1 MSFTIDIVTLIVEQI
16 GQFNKLLSNSSYEL
30 WGIKILM
37 RKSYYECTPFLTS
50 DHLVQ
55 VKAS

>member
-1 MSFTIDIVTLIVEQI
+1 MSFTIDTYTFIVEQI
-16 GQFNKLLSNSSYEL
+16 GQFNELLSNSSYEL

-37 RKSYYECTPFLTS
+37 RKPYDECTPFLTS
-50 DHLVQ
+50 DHLVK

>member
-1 MSFTIDIVTLIVEQI
+1 MSFTIDVVAFIVEQI
-16 GQFNKLLSNSSYEL
+16 GQFNELLSNSSYEL

-37 RKSYYECTPFLTS
+37 RKSYYERTPFLAS